1 LPRARRVLGL
11 RASALLAVVAL
22 AASAAC
28 SSDDDAA
35 DGAATTST
43 TGDTI
48 EATTTTT
55 EDLDPV
61 VGETGVGDEYFP
73 GLGNGGYQVERYVLA
88 LVVDPQAGT
97 IDATA
102 TIEAVASEDLA
113 GFHLD
118 LIGLEVGDVTVDGEE
133 ARASRDDR
141 ELLIE
146 VHKPIADGDEFVV
159 VVPYRGSPAPVV
171 SEALGPVG
179 WTPIGGGS
187 SFVLSEPEGAA
198 TWFPANDHPSDK
210 ALFRFEIT
218 TPAGV
223 DAAANGLLVA
233 QEPTADGG
241 TRWVYESA
249 NPMAPYLATVAIG
262 DLTFEDAAAGPGGL
276 PIRNVYDDDIA
287 AGASATMARQGDMVD
302 FFDDLFGPYPFEA
315 YGALVMDVPT
325 GVALETQTLSLF
337 GNDIIGIG
345 PIAEE
350 IVAHELAHQW
360 FGDSVSLE
368 RWQDIW
374 LNEGF
379 ATYAQ
384 WLWAE
389 HDTGRPIADI
399 ARGAHAGLDQ
409 TGSGDLP
416 PGDPGPENLFAPS
429 VYERGGLLL
438 HELRGEIGDDSF
450 FTVLRRWTTE
460 RADGNG
466 TTDDFVALAEEVA
479 GSELDD
485 LFDRWLYEPQLP
497 DLST

>member
-1 LPRARRVLGL
+1 M
-11 RASALLAVVAL
+11 
-22 AASAAC
+22 AATAAC
-28 SSDDDAA
+28 SSGDDAA
-35 DGAATTST
+35 DDSAPTTTTAEPSSTTST
-43 TGDTI
+43 TADV
-48 EATTTTT
+48 
-55 EDLDPV
+55 DPT
-61 VGETGVGDEYFP
+61 VGATGVGDEYFP

-88 LVVDPQAGT
+88 LDVDPQAGT

-102 TIEAVASEDLA
+102 TIEAVASEDLS

-118 LIGLEVGDVTVDGEE
+118 LIGLEVGEVSVDGE
-133 ARASRDDR
+133 AAPASRDDR

-146 VHKPIADGDEFVV
+146 LRDPIAAGDEFVV
-159 VVPYRGSPAPVV
+159 VVPYRGSPQPVV

-218 TPAGV
+218 TPGGV
-223 DAAANGLLVA
+223 DAAANGLLVS
-233 QEPTADGG
+233 QEPTGAGG

-249 NPMAPYLATVAIG
+249 HPMAPYLATVAIG
-262 DLTFEDAAAGPGGL
+262 GLTFEDAAPGPDGL

-287 AGASATMARQGDMVD
+287 PGAAATMARQGEMVD
-302 FFDDLFGPYPFEA
+302 FFDGLFGPYPFEA

-337 GNDIIGIG
+337 GNDIIDIG

-360 FGDSVSLE
+360 FGNSVSLQ

-389 HDTGRPIADI
+389 HARGTPIADI
-399 ARGAHAGLDQ
+399 ARGAHSGLDQ
-409 TGSGDLP
+409 TGFGDLP

-429 VYERGGLLL
+429 VYERGGLAL
-438 HELRGEIGDDSF
+438 HELRGQIGDDAF
-450 FTVLRRWTTE
+450 FSVLRRWASE

-466 TTDDFVALAEEVA
+466 TTEDFVALAEEVA
-479 GSELDD
+479 GTQLDD
-485 LFDRWLYEPQLP
+485 VFDRWLYEPQLP

>member
-1 LPRARRVLGL
+1 MPTSRVARAV
-11 RASALLAVVAL
+11 AVAVVVAV
-22 AASAAC
+22 AGCSGDDTDDSASTSAP
-28 SSDDDAA
+28 
-35 DGAATTST
+35 ST
-43 TGDTI
+43 TTDSDRSTS
-48 EATTTTT
+48 TT

-61 VGETGVGDEYFP
+61 VGDTGVGDEYFP

-88 LVVDPQAGT
+88 LDVDPQAGT

-102 TIEAVASEDLA
+102 TIEAVATEDLS

-118 LIGLEVGDVTVDGEE
+118 LIGLEVGDVTVDGEQ

-146 VHKPIADGDEFVV
+146 LRDPIAAGDRFVA
-159 VVPYRGSPAPVV
+159 VVPYQGTPMPVQ
-171 SEALGPVG
+171 SDSLGPVG
-179 WTPIGGGS
+179 WTPLGDGS

-233 QEPTADGG
+233 QEPTDGGG

-249 NPMAPYLATVAIG
+249 HPMAPYLATVAIG
-262 DLTFEDAAAGPGGL
+262 DLTFEDAAPGPGGL
-276 PIRNVYDDDIA
+276 PIRNVYDDDVA
-287 AGASATMARQGDMVD
+287 TGASETMARQGEMVD
-302 FFDDLFGPYPFEA
+302 FFDDLFGRYPFEA

-345 PIAEE
+345 PIGQE

-360 FGDSVSLE
+360 FGDSVALE

-389 HDTGRPIADI
+389 HDTGTAIADI
-399 ARGAHAGLDQ
+399 ARRAHAGLEQ
-409 TGSGDLP
+409 TGFGDLP
-416 PGDPGPENLFAPS
+416 PGDPGPENLFAPT

-438 HELRGEIGDDSF
+438 HELRGSIGDDAF
-450 FTVLRRWTTE
+450 FSVLRRWASE

-479 GSELDD
+479 GAELDEMFD
-485 LFDRWLYEPQLP
+485 LWLYEPQLP
-497 DLST
+497 DLSA